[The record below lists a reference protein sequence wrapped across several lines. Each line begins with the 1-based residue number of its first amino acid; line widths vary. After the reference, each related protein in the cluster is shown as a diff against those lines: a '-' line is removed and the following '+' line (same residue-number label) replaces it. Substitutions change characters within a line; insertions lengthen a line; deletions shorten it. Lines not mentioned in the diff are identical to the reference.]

1 VSKNIFK
8 FVISIIICE
17 SVGIIGSFFTF
28 SSVSNW
34 FPTLVKPWFSPPSWL
49 FGPVWTILYFL
60 MGLSLYIVWNY
71 KTETVSKQKYKKQF
85 FILFGIQL
93 ILNALWSFLF
103 FGLKSPISGLI
114 DILFL
119 DIAVITTIIYANRV
133 SKYAA
138 VLLAPYMAWII
149 FATLLNFEIALLNNK
164 IFY

>member
-1 VSKNIFK
+1 MSKNIFK

-119 DIAVITTIIYANRV
+119 DMAVITTIIYANRV

-149 FATLLNFEIALLNNK
+149 FATLLNLAIVLLNK
-164 IFY
+164 

>member
-60 MGLSLYIVWNY
+60 MGLSLYIVWN
-71 KTETVSKQKYKKQF
+71 KTETISKQKYKKQF